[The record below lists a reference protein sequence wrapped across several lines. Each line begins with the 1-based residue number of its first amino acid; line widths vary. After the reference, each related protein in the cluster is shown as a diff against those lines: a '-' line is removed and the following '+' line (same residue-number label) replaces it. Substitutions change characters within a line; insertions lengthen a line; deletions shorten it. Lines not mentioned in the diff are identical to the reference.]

1 VKDKI
6 TTLTPKQLLFCKEY
20 CIDFNGARAAIAAGY
35 TPKHAK
41 AIAYENL
48 SRPHIAEYLNNYIKS
63 RVEVAENKAFD
74 VIGKLTELAT
84 ANPDDMF
91 EETEQE
97 VVKELPNGDN
107 LTFLNKTKQ
116 IKPGCMKYFRHKLV
130 NGKVISEQIDPTK
143 TLELLGK
150 TQGIYV
156 DKSKVELSVD
166 EKMQKAIDE
175 IVRKFG

>member
-1 VKDKI
+1 
-6 TTLTPKQLLFCKEY
+6 
-20 CIDFNGARAAIAAGY
+20 
-35 TPKHAK
+35 
-41 AIAYENL
+41 
-48 SRPHIAEYLNNYIKS
+48 
-63 RVEVAENKAFD
+63 
-74 VIGKLTELAT
+74 
-84 ANPDDMF
+84 MF